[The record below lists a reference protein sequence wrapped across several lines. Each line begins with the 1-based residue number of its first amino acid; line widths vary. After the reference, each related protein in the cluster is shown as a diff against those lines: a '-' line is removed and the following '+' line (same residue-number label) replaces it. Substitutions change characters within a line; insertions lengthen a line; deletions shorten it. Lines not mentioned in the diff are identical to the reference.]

1 MQSVNIQSLMEETGV
16 KFGTSGV
23 RGLVSAMSDTLI
35 TAYTLAFVKAL
46 NIKAGTEVG
55 IATDLRPSSPTIAKA
70 CYSALLSVGIKPHY
84 FGQIPTPALAYFAE
98 QHKMPAIMVTGSHIP
113 YDRNGVKFY
122 SAEGEITKQHEIDI
136 AKASVTFGDVPL
148 ITLPEIDPRASKAY
162 VDRYV
167 DFFPKALFSGKKI
180 GFYEH
185 SSVARDILT
194 EILQLLGAEVISLE
208 RTNDF
213 VPIDTEAVSQEDVA
227 KAKEWAKAH
236 QFDAIISTDGDADR
250 PLIGDENG
258 EWLRGDIVGLLTS
271 DYLGVEA
278 IATPVSC
285 NTAIELCE
293 KFKAVVRTRIGS
305 PYVIAA
311 LTSLLEN
318 GQQKVAGFEANGG
331 YMLASDLTLDGKV
344 LPALCTRDA
353 VLPILAIIALAANQQ
368 QTVSSI
374 STDLPKRY
382 TASDR
387 IKNFATD
394 KSKQLL
400 AHFANDPALINT
412 LFDGALQYQSIDQT
426 DGLRITMTNGEVVHY
441 RPSGNAPELR
451 CYAES
456 GATERSMQLVS
467 VALENIQTVALT

>member
-55 IATDLRPSSPTIAKA
+55 IATDLRPSSPSIAKA
-70 CYSALLSVGIKPHY
+70 CYSALISVGIKPRY

-122 SAEGEITKQHEIDI
+122 SAEGEITKQHETDI
-136 AKASVTFGDVPL
+136 ANASVTFEEVPL
-148 ITLPEIDPRASKAY
+148 IELPEVDVRANKAY

-167 DFFPKALFSGKKI
+167 DFFPKALFTGKRI

-213 VPIDTEAVSQEDVA
+213 VPIDTEAVSPEDID
-227 KAKEWAKAH
+227 KAKQWAKAH
-236 QFDAIISTDGDADR
+236 AFDAIISTDGDADR

-258 EWLRGDIVGLLTS
+258 DWLRGDIVGLLTS
-271 DYLGVEA
+271 AYLGVEA

-285 NTAIELCE
+285 NTAIELSQ
-293 KFKAVVRTRIGS
+293 KFKQVARTKIGS

-311 LTSLLEN
+311 LNDLLAS
-318 GQQKVAGFEANGG
+318 GQQNVAGFEANGG
-331 YMLASDLTLDGKV
+331 YMLASELTLDGKV
-344 LPALCTRDA
+344 LAPLCTRDA
-353 VLPILAIIALAANQQ
+353 VLPILAIVALAARQQ
-368 QTVSSI
+368 QAVSSI
-374 STDLPKRY
+374 SADLPARY

-394 KSKQLL
+394 KSKQLITY
-400 AHFANDPALINT
+400 FANHPAKLNA
-412 LFDGALQYQSIDQT
+412 LFDDSLQYQSIDQT
-426 DGLRITMTNGEVVHY
+426 DGLRITMTSGDIVHY

-456 GATERSMQLVS
+456 GSTQRSIQLVNL
-467 VALENIQTVALT
+467 ALEKIQTVAIA